1 MAEIWFVHVNECS
14 GHCTCRHATLQVEC
28 VGADCGVGDAV
39 LAELIESLKKGI
51 LGSNSQSMD
60 CLCSVLVIVIH
71 HSLVEDFRLFLLE
84 QDTRTR
90 VGHVR

>member
-1 MAEIWFVHVNECS
+1 MNVVDTVHVDMPRFRWNVLE
-14 GHCTCRHATLQVEC
+14 LIV
-28 VGADCGVGDAV
+28 VLGDAV

-71 HSLVEDFRLFLLE
+71 HSLVEDIRLFLLE